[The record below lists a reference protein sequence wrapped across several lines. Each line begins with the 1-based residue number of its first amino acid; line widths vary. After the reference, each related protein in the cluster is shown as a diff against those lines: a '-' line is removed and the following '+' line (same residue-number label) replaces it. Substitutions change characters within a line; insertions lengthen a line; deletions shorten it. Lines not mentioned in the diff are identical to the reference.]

1 MFKKPPNKMHEHNRT
16 FFKFKYVVQELKSE
30 QHKDTQN
37 TKETTPTSTPLSL
50 YLPLQSPSVF
60 FSSVNQPY
68 IF

>member
-1 MFKKPPNKMHEHNRT
+1 MFKKPNRA
-16 FFKFKYVVQELKSE
+16 FLKLKFVVQELKSE
-30 QHKDTQN
+30 QHKDKH

>member
-1 MFKKPPNKMHEHNRT
+1 MFKKPNRA
-16 FFKFKYVVQELKSE
+16 FLKLKFVVQELKSE
-30 QHKDTQN
+30 QDKDTHKH